1 MNCASVGRL
10 IRALRLERGLT
21 QRALAEMLNLSGKA
35 VSKWERGLGCPD
47 VSLLGELSQLL
58 GVDLT
63 RLLEGDLTPNETVG
77 GNMKKTKYYFCPGCG
92 SITLCTGEAEISC
105 CGRRLAALAPRK
117 AEADEQLKVE
127 AVEDEW
133 FVSSDRPMEKEDY
146 IPFVALATGERIE
159 LVKQYPEWNLQ
170 LRLPRRGAGRLM
182 WCARGEL
189 LYMPLPS
196 SGARREG

>member
-1 MNCASVGRL
+1 MDCASVGRL

-21 QRALAEMLNLSGKA
+21 QRALAEQLNLSGKT

-47 VSLLGELSQLL
+47 VSLLGALSELL
-58 GVDLT
+58 GVDLA
-63 RLLEGDLTPNETVG
+63 RLLEGNLSPNEAVG
-77 GNMKKTKYYFCPGCG
+77 GNMKKTKFYFCPGCG

-105 CGRRLAALAPRK
+105 CGRKLAALAPRK
-117 AEADEQLKVE
+117 AGPDEQLKVE

-133 FVSSDRPMEKEDY
+133 FVSSDRPMEKDDY

-170 LRLPRRGAGRLM
+170 LRLPRRGMGRLL

-189 LYMPLPS
+189 LYMLLPS
-196 SGARREG
+196 SRARREG

>member
-1 MNCASVGRL
+1 MDCASVGRL

-21 QRALAEMLNLSGKA
+21 QRALAEKLNLSGKA

-92 SITLCTGEAEISC
+92 SITLCTGEAEVSC

-117 AEADEQLKVE
+117 AGPDE
-127 AVEDEW
+127 
-133 FVSSDRPMEKEDY
+133 
-146 IPFVALATGERIE
+146 
-159 LVKQYPEWNLQ
+159 
-170 LRLPRRGAGRLM
+170 
-182 WCARGEL
+182 
-189 LYMPLPS
+189 
-196 SGARREG
+196 

>member
-1 MNCASVGRL
+1 M
-10 IRALRLERGLT
+10 
-21 QRALAEMLNLSGKA
+21 
-35 VSKWERGLGCPD
+35 
-47 VSLLGELSQLL
+47 SLLGELSQLL

-92 SITLCTGEAEISC
+92 SITLCTGEAEVSC

-117 AEADEQLKVE
+117 AGPDEELKVE

-133 FVSSDRPMEKEDY
+133 FVRSDCPMEKDDY
-146 IPFVALATGERIE
+146 IPFVALATGERVE

-182 WCARGEL
+182 WCERGEL
-189 LYMPLPS
+189 MYMLLPS
-196 SGARREG
+196 ARARREG